1 MIDAAQ
7 LGTRLR
13 TARERR
19 GLSQQGVAEVLGLP
33 RTAVTNMESG
43 TRSVSTLEL
52 TRLADLYGQQ
62 ATFFLSAHEEAEDL
76 SVVLHRALPEMTGAP
91 ELDHEVR
98 HILSLYRE
106 GAGLRQLLGRTVEL
120 AVPDYAARLS
130 SVGDAIRQGEE
141 AALEERRRLDL
152 GAAPIVNMAALISE
166 QGIWAAATD
175 LPDGMSGLFINH
187 VAIGPSIL
195 VNARHWPVRRRF
207 SYAHEY
213 AHALFD
219 REVTITTTRRENAS
233 ELVEKRANAFAAAFL
248 MPPEGV
254 ADALRQFDKGQP
266 SRSTQIIFDVAGNTG
281 LEAEIRARPGSQ
293 AITYQDAAM
302 LARHFGVSY
311 EAVVWRLK
319 SLNHIGAPDTAALM
333 ARKDSARRVIRLLG
347 FIDLLDEDGA
357 LPPPEPELRSQL
369 MRLSVEAYR
378 QEEISRGRLL
388 ELAQKLAIDGAELL
402 ELADATR
409 SDD

>member
-1 MIDAAQ
+1 
-7 LGTRLR
+7 
-13 TARERR
+13 
-19 GLSQQGVAEVLGLP
+19 
-33 RTAVTNMESG
+33 
-43 TRSVSTLEL
+43 
-52 TRLADLYGQQ
+52 
-62 ATFFLSAHEEAEDL
+62 
-76 SVVLHRALPEMTGAP
+76 
-91 ELDHEVR
+91 
-98 HILSLYRE
+98 
-106 GAGLRQLLGRTVEL
+106 
-120 AVPDYAARLS
+120 
-130 SVGDAIRQGEE
+130 
-141 AALEERRRLDL
+141 
-152 GAAPIVNMAALISE
+152 
-166 QGIWAAATD
+166 
-175 LPDGMSGLFINH
+175 
-187 VAIGPSIL
+187 
-195 VNARHWPVRRRF
+195 
-207 SYAHEY
+207 
-213 AHALFD
+213 
-219 REVTITTTRRENAS
+219 
-233 ELVEKRANAFAAAFL
+233 